1 MLPSTTAA
9 GLLARR
15 AASSPSKLC
24 YNRSFTAL
32 TSRSIIESRPLNL
45 SPLCP
50 ASTRNFSICRSSDLS
65 SYSNPSL
72 LPALRQFYASSLRHT
87 PFNCHPPDRRALF
100 ATPSKEHPKSNNVGE
115 KDGTTAQQGTDEVP
129 TAERHPERKAE
140 EGQKKESSSGEEEK
154 EKSKEDEVR
163 TPSVDS
169 RRWLTS

>member
-1 MLPSTTAA
+1 M
-9 GLLARR
+9 
-15 AASSPSKLC
+15 
-24 YNRSFTAL
+24 
-32 TSRSIIESRPLNL
+32 
-45 SPLCP
+45 
-50 ASTRNFSICRSSDLS
+50 
-65 SYSNPSL
+65 
-72 LPALRQFYASSLRHT
+72 
-87 PFNCHPPDRRALF
+87 
-100 ATPSKEHPKSNNVGE
+100 GE